1 MKRHPTVLAAAVC
14 GLLATGL
21 AMPVAANESAEQA
34 PATQIRV
41 ALDRVLAEHAFLI
54 VQVMRTGLTPGPEFN
69 AAADTLDANT
79 NDLVAA
85 IKSVYGEAAGTAF
98 AEQWRNHIAFLVDYA
113 RALSKQD
120 KSAAKLADSQ
130 LHQYV
135 VTFSTILAGAVHL
148 PEAAVEGLIRE
159 HVEQLEQIAGFQA
172 SRFGEAYPGILM
184 TYQHM
189 FMIGD
194 ALATAIVEQ
203 SPHRFPGR
211 QFAFSAAID
220 LRIKLDRL
228 FGAQTELAALAMRAK
243 VNGAADLAASRAAV
257 NEATHDL
264 TATISSVYGGAVDAS
279 AEAEWQ
285 KFGDLYLAY
294 VTAKKTGDA
303 AAQSTAAQNLQQ
315 YGTAL
320 ADFLA
325 RVNPRL
331 STATLSQ
338 LISAHTSDLVK
349 EADQY
354 VSGSYA
360 AAYAT
365 QRGAFARSGVLSA
378 FVADG
383 IASQFPDRFPDTAFA
398 PAQIGP
404 QTWPGLQLIGLM
416 LLVVAAIEIALVPA
430 AMPKPKPRQGRQSC
444 R

>member
-1 MKRHPTVLAAAVC
+1 MRRHPTVLAAAVC

-21 AMPVAANESAEQA
+21 AMPVSAKESAEEA

-69 AAADTLDANT
+69 AAADALDANT

-85 IKSVYGEAAGTAF
+85 IKSVYGEAAATAF

-113 RALSKQD
+113 RALSKKD
-120 KSAAKLADSQ
+120 TSAAKLADSQ

-159 HVEQLEQIAGFQA
+159 HVEQLEQIAGFEA
-172 SRFGEAYPGILM
+172 TRYAEAYPGILM

-194 ALATAIVEQ
+194 ALATAIVAQ
-203 SPHRFPGR
+203 SPDRFPGR
-211 QFAFSAAID
+211 QFAFSPAID

-228 FGAQTELAALAMRAK
+228 FGAQTELASLAMRAK
-243 VNGAADLAASRAAV
+243 VNGAGDLAASTAAL
-257 NEATHDL
+257 NQATRDL
-264 TATISSVYGGAVDAS
+264 TAAISSVYGGEVDTS

-294 VTAKKTGDA
+294 VTAKKAGDA

-315 YGTAL
+315 YG
-320 ADFLA
+320 
-325 RVNPRL
+325 
-331 STATLSQ
+331 
-338 LISAHTSDLVK
+338 
-349 EADQY
+349 
-354 VSGSYA
+354 
-360 AAYAT
+360 
-365 QRGAFARSGVLSA
+365 
-378 FVADG
+378 
-383 IASQFPDRFPDTAFA
+383 
-398 PAQIGP
+398 
-404 QTWPGLQLIGLM
+404 
-416 LLVVAAIEIALVPA
+416 
-430 AMPKPKPRQGRQSC
+430 
-444 R
+444 

>member
-1 MKRHPTVLAAAVC
+1 MRRHPTVLAAAVC
-14 GLLATGL
+14 GLLATGF
-21 AMPVAANESAEQA
+21 AMPVAASDSAEEA

-54 VQVMRTGLTPGPEFN
+54 VQVMRTGLTPGPEFK
-69 AAADTLDANT
+69 AAADALDANT

-85 IKSVYGEAAGTAF
+85 ITSVYGEAAGTAF

-113 RALSKQD
+113 RALSKKD
-120 KSAAKLADSQ
+120 TSAAKLADSQ

-159 HVEQLEQIAGFQA
+159 HVEQLEQIAGFEA

-194 ALATAIVEQ
+194 ALATAIVAQ
-203 SPHRFPGR
+203 SPDRFPGR
-211 QFAFSAAID
+211 QFAFSSAID

-228 FGAQTELAALAMRAK
+228 FGAQTELASLAMRAK
-243 VNGAADLAASRAAV
+243 VNGAPDLAA
-257 NEATHDL
+257 ATAGLNQATSDL
-264 TATISSVYGGAVDAS
+264 TAAISSVYGGAVDAS
-279 AEAEWQ
+279 AEAGWQ

-294 VTAKKTGDA
+294 VTAKKSGDA
-303 AAQSTAAQNLQQ
+303 AAQSTADQNLNQ

-320 ADFLA
+320 AAFLTGA
-325 RVNPRL
+325 NPRL
-331 STATLSQ
+331 SKTTLSQ
-338 LISAHTSDLVK
+338 LITAHTNDLVK
-349 EADQY
+349 EADEY
-354 VSGSYA
+354 VSGTYA
-360 AAYAT
+360 SAYAT

-378 FVADG
+378 FVAAG

-398 PAQIGP
+398 PAPIGS
-404 QTWPGLQLIGLM
+404 QTRPGLQLIGLM
-416 LLVVAAIEIALVPA
+416 LLVLATIEMALVPA
-430 AMPKPKPRQGRQSC
+430 PMPKPRRRQSS